1 MNRFDLEE
9 KIQDIDLIEKELELL
24 LYSVGDS
31 PVVSTEDQLMNMIIG
46 MQAMHKKRYEQL
58 WNCFETLIK
67 DGTIAGPARDG

>member
-31 PVVSTEDQLMNMIIG
+31 PVVATEDQLMNMIIG

-67 DGTIAGPARDG
+67 DGTRAGPPRDG

>member
-24 LYSVGDS
+24 LYSIGDS

-58 WNCFETLIK
+58 WNCFEALIK
-67 DGTIAGPARDG
+67 DGTITGPTGDD